1 MYWPRCVREA
11 KSFCGFLMLCAQLPF
26 VQTLPIVE
34 KMYPNHWLCNDHPI
48 YHDDNRHV
56 LHDEHWEAWAALQWK
71 V

>member
-1 MYWPRCVREA
+1 
-11 KSFCGFLMLCAQLPF
+11 MLCAQLPF